1 MPRKILN
8 MKNITKSF
16 AGVTV
21 LDNVQFD
28 LMEGEVHALMGENG
42 AGKSTLMKILTGV
55 YTKDNGIVEKLD
67 QAGTMVQ
74 MEHITPKEA
83 QEQGI
88 SIVFQEFNLL
98 NNMSIAENVFIGREP
113 KTKAGTMDWKKLYAD
128 TRDILKRVKIDKEPH
143 VLVSELSVAEKQL
156 VEIAKCLSYQANIIV
171 LDEPTSSLTD
181 REVDILFDLIT
192 ELKSKGTS
200 IIYISHRME
209 EIFKITDRITVFRDG
224 KFVDTF
230 KTADTTNEKLVQCM
244 IGRKL
249 NLEKNTQAKNY
260 KDKEVALEVKN
271 VNVNV
276 TLKSKPFDFRLHKGE
291 ILGFF
296 GLVGAGRTEMA
307 RIIFGIDKADEAEV
321 YKNGRKITIKSPI
334 DAINNGIALIPEDRK
349 ELGLV
354 LSLSVQNNLV
364 LSCLKNLSPIRMRK
378 AEEKEIA
385 LKYIKDLSVALSSEE
400 QAVEELSGGN
410 QQKIVLGKWLAM
422 KPDILIMDEPTRGI
436 DVGAKAEIYSIMRQL
451 AKNGTSIL
459 MISSEMPEI
468 LHISDRVIVLYEG
481 QKTLDAPVAGLDQE
495 KLMHA
500 AIGGNE

>member
-8 MKNITKSF
+8 MKSITKSF

-55 YTKDNGIVEKLD
+55 YTKDSGIVEKLD
-67 QAGTMVQ
+67 QGGNMVQ

-83 QEQGI
+83 QEKGI

-128 TRDILKRVKIDKEPH
+128 TRDILKRVKVDKEPR

-156 VEIAKCLSYQANIIV
+156 VEIAKCLSYQADIIV

-230 KTADTTNEKLVQCM
+230 KTADTTNEELVQCM

-249 NLEKNTQAKNY
+249 NLEKNTQAKDY
-260 KDKEVALEVKN
+260 KDKDVALEVKN

-296 GLVGAGRTEMA
+296 GLVGAGRTEMYTLFLA
-307 RIIFGIDKADEAEV
+307 AWCMQWEA
-321 YKNGRKITIKSPI
+321 T
-334 DAINNGIALIPEDRK
+334 
-349 ELGLV
+349 
-354 LSLSVQNNLV
+354 
-364 LSCLKNLSPIRMRK
+364 
-378 AEEKEIA
+378 
-385 LKYIKDLSVALSSEE
+385 
-400 QAVEELSGGN
+400 
-410 QQKIVLGKWLAM
+410 
-422 KPDILIMDEPTRGI
+422 
-436 DVGAKAEIYSIMRQL
+436 
-451 AKNGTSIL
+451 
-459 MISSEMPEI
+459 
-468 LHISDRVIVLYEG
+468 
-481 QKTLDAPVAGLDQE
+481 
-495 KLMHA
+495 
-500 AIGGNE
+500 